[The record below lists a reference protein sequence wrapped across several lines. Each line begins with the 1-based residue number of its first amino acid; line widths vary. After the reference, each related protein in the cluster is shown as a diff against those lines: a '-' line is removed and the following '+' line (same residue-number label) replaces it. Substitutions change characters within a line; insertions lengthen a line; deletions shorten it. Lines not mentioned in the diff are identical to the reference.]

1 MVNHLELKTEAV
13 NRVMNPNA
21 AASSGHSYVV
31 VTDSNFDQE
40 VIQATLPVLVDFWA
54 DWCGPCKM
62 IAPILDQLA
71 AEYAGKARIAKI
83 NVDENPQ
90 MASQFGITSIPTL
103 LLFKNGKVVDKAIG
117 AVPKKVL
124 AGKLDAQLA

>member
-1 MVNHLELKTEAV
+1 
-13 NRVMNPNA
+13 MNSKA
-21 AASSGHSYVV
+21 AASGGHSYVV
-31 VTDSNFDQE
+31 VTDSTFDQE
-40 VIQATLPVLVDFWA
+40 VLKATTPVLVDFWA

-71 AEYAGKARIAKI
+71 AGYAGKAKIAKI

-90 MASQFGITSIPTL
+90 TSSQFGITSIPTL
-103 LLFKNGKVVDKAIG
+103 LLFKNGVVVDKAIG